1 MEGEMGKTKAR
12 VAPPNASA
20 EINSSNATP
29 AATTPALSA
38 YVGCQHP
45 PREHCFKPAESGNS
59 AVRRRG
65 SRNRI
70 DERFLDAMCEDFDL
84 HGREVIARVRTDNP
98 AVYLRVVARLLPAHL
113 LVQEARL
120 DHLSDS
126 ELADYLAVIRKILGR
141 SGESETNAVVIDEQA
156 QTALSVPREDGAA

>member
-1 MEGEMGKTKAR
+1 MADCLERA
-12 VAPPNASA
+12 ALSDA
-20 EINSSNATP
+20 EILRVHQLTP
-29 AATTPALSA
+29 EL
-38 YVGCQHP
+38 V
-45 PREHCFKPAESGNS
+45 
-59 AVRRRG
+59 
-65 SRNRI
+65 
-70 DERFLDAMCEDFDL
+70 ERM
-84 HGREVIARVRTDNP
+84 ARAGRTDNP